1 MAREEQSAEP
11 GNNTRHAILKF
22 LKTEGPADAATLAL
36 HLRLTAMAVRQ
47 HLYELEDQR
56 IVVAEER
63 PVPLGRPA
71 KYWKL
76 TAKADR
82 LFPQAYAELSLS
94 LIDAVDLAFGQ
105 SGVEKVIAARYKNQI
120 AIYLKQIAPN
130 LPLKEKLRRLVRIRI
145 AEGYMAE
152 LVPEKG
158 DTFLLVENHCPI
170 CAAAKAC
177 RGFCTTEEDLF
188 RSVLGKNIAVE
199 RVEHIVSGDRRCAY
213 RIREHARRRADISA

>member
-1 MAREEQSAEP
+1 MAPEVLNAEA

-22 LKTEGPADAATLAL
+22 LKTEGPADAAALAG

-47 HLYELEDQR
+47 HLYELEDQKF
-56 IVVAEER
+56 VVAEER
-63 PVPLGRPA
+63 PVPVGRPA

-82 LFPQAYAELSLS
+82 LFPHAYAELSLS
-94 LIDAVDLAFGQ
+94 LIDAVDRAFGE
-105 SGVEKVIAARYKNQI
+105 SGVQKVISARYKNQV
-120 AIYLKQIAPN
+120 ATYLQQIAPN
-130 LPLKEKLRRLVRIRI
+130 LSLKEKLRRLVRIRS

-170 CAAAKAC
+170 CAAAKVC
-177 RGFCTTEEDLF
+177 RGFCTTEQDLF
-188 RSVLGKNIAVE
+188 RAVLGENIIVE
-199 RVEHIVSGDRRCAY
+199 RVEHIVTGDRRCAY
-213 RIREHARRRADISA
+213 RVREHVK

>member
-1 MAREEQSAEP
+1 MVAREQSAEA

-22 LKTEGPADAATLAL
+22 LKTEGPAAAATLAL

-47 HLYELEDQR
+47 HLYELEDQKF
-56 IVVAEER
+56 VVAEER

-76 TAKADR
+76 TARADR

-94 LIDAVDLAFGQ
+94 LIDAVDRAFGE
-105 SGVEKVIAARYKNQI
+105 SGVEKVIAARYKNQL
-120 AIYLKQIAPN
+120 AAYLEQIAPD
-130 LPLKEKLRRLVRIRI
+130 LTVKEKLRRLVRLRI

-170 CAAAKAC
+170 CAAAKVC
-177 RGFCTTEEDLF
+177 KGFCTTERDLF
-188 RSVLGKNIAVE
+188 RAVLGENVTVE

-213 RIREHARRRADISA
+213 RISVRREHAK

>member
-1 MAREEQSAEP
+1 MARALQSAEAE
-11 GNNTRHAILKF
+11 NNTRHATLKF
-22 LKTEGPADAATLAL
+22 LKTEGPADAATLAR
-36 HLRLTAMAVRQ
+36 HLGLTAMAVRQ
-47 HLYELEDQR
+47 HLYELEDQKF
-56 IVVAEER
+56 VVAEER

-94 LIDAVDLAFGQ
+94 LIEAVDRAFGER
-105 SGVEKVIAARYKNQI
+105 GVQKVIAARYKNQV
-120 AIYLKQIAPN
+120 ATYLQQIAPN

-170 CAAAKAC
+170 CAAAKVC
-177 RGFCTTEEDLF
+177 RGFCTTEQDLF
-188 RSVLGKNIAVE
+188 RAVLGENVTVE
-199 RVEHIVSGDRRCAY
+199 RVEHIVAGDRRCAY
-213 RIREHARRRADISA
+213 RIQEQEK